1 MKSRF
6 ELLTMYSFRDAL
18 SPKLNSNP
26 LFFQSHLFDEH
37 RAEDC
42 TGYFVR
48 VCVQQTDKGYFTQK
62 KYIFVCVVC
71 WGKFPS
77 STDMS
82 SHRMTCKITSPPND
96 DISIV
101 ATAKRRATPNRR
113 SSNASGNRIVEETEP
128 TNVVSTP
135 DIPYMID
142 SDDEHSNGHVTVNQ
156 MSGVSPP
163 KSSSPPEIIVEHS
176 APSGYHLQQSQP
188 VKRGRKKQLHPQ
200 QVRLEQLKLGLENY
214 EGRESFITGPFGV
227 AVQ

>member
-1 MKSRF
+1 MWAAKYYRGSPILAFHIQKNSRVRYTDLHRLIYF
-6 ELLTMYSFRDAL
+6 Q
-18 SPKLNSNP
+18 K
-26 LFFQSHLFDEH
+26 FQSHLFDEH

-48 VCVQQTDKGYFTQK
+48 VCVEQTDKGYFTQK

-101 ATAKRRATPNRR
+101 ATSKRQAIPNRR
-113 SSNASGNRIVEETEP
+113 SSNASGNRVVEETEP
-128 TNVVSTP
+128 TNVISTP
-135 DIPYMID
+135 DIPYLMD
-142 SDDEHSNGHVTVNQ
+142 SDDEHNGHVTVNQ

-163 KSSSPPEIIVEHS
+163 KSSSPPEIILEHS
-176 APSGYHLQQSQP
+176 ASSGYDLQSQP

-200 QVRLEQLKLGLENY
+200 QVRLEHHKQ
-214 EGRESFITGPFGV
+214 V
-227 AVQ
+227 MC